1 MKGLRITIAAG
12 AADLADFPVVVRLP
26 QAAAAGGLTFTDS
39 QGRELPSV
47 PFGTPGESLVR
58 VLLPEVAA
66 AADTVFFA
74 AGGGSGSGGSE
85 DPFTRSCRF
94 PVSEESPQATD
105 KSSDGNRG
113 GSALTVESWIHAGES
128 RAEQMQVIAS
138 QWPLAAALERF
149 ATYDAGATDGLETRG
164 FFGAMCDGRYVYFS
178 PQCNTAGR
186 HGTALRYDT
195 HGGFDD
201 PGSWSAYDAGRTS
214 GLDTTGYY
222 GVACTGRYVFYAP
235 RHNSA
240 GKLHSVMLRYDAG
253 NGDFR
258 DPAAWSA
265 FDLGVARSSQGC
277 AFDGRYV
284 YYVPGYDGDG
294 SGGSGLV
301 IRYDTTAP
309 FAEAGSYETWDAG
322 DTGGVACSCYDGAVF
337 DGRHVY
343 FAPLGRRGNMLR
355 YDTRRPFREAASW
368 EAHDIR
374 GAIDP
379 PIAMCVGAVFDG
391 RHVYYVPYGDNTAVV
406 RFDTEAPFDA
416 GAGWESRDVAGT
428 CGLDCRGFDG
438 ALFDGRYVYFIPFYN
453 GGADESG
460 FHCELLRYDTSKGFD
475 DGEAWSAADGS
486 LLAPP
491 NPGGFNG
498 GAFDGRFLYFA
509 PWRKDGEPGDPTG
522 DGTIFPHGQ
531 VLRYDTAGDGAR
543 FLLKYMDC
551 GHNGGLGA
559 SVPGPVFT
567 VNTKTGPVSARA
579 NGNPGPGLHHVAGV
593 YDGGEARLYI
603 DGRLAGAAKGRGD
616 LAASGAGVQVGELDG
631 CSRLDG
637 EVAHLRVE
645 ERVRSGAWVRA
656 AAANMRA
663 PDGFARVSEEG

>member
-1 MKGLRITIAAG
+1 MKRLRITIAAG
-12 AADLADFPVVVRLP
+12 TVAADLADFPVVVRLP
-26 QAAAAGGLTFTDS
+26 GAAAAAGLTFTDS

-58 VLLPEVAA
+58 VLLPEVTA

-222 GVACTGRYVFYAP
+222 GVACTGRYV
-235 RHNSA
+235 
-240 GKLHSVMLRYDAG
+240 
-253 NGDFR
+253 
-258 DPAAWSA
+258 
-265 FDLGVARSSQGC
+265 
-277 AFDGRYV
+277 

-294 SGGSGLV
+294 GGGS
-301 IRYDTTAP
+301 
-309 FAEAGSYETWDAG
+309 
-322 DTGGVACSCYDGAVF
+322 
-337 DGRHVY
+337 
-343 FAPLGRRGNMLR
+343 
-355 YDTRRPFREAASW
+355 
-368 EAHDIR
+368 
-374 GAIDP
+374 
-379 PIAMCVGAVFDG
+379 GAVFDG

-406 RFDTEAPFDA
+406 RYDTESPFDA
-416 GAGWESRDVAGT
+416 GASWESRDVAGT
-428 CGLDCRGFDG
+428 SGLDCRGFDG

-460 FHCELLRYDTSKGFD
+460 FHCELLRYDTSMDFA
-475 DGEAWSAADGS
+475 DGEAWSAVDGS

-509 PWRKDGEPGDPTG
+509 PWRKDGKPGDPTG

-559 SVPGPVFT
+559 SLPGPVFT

-579 NGNPGPGLHHVAGV
+579 NCNPGPGWHHVAGV

-603 DGRLAGAAKGRGD
+603 DGRLVGAARGKGY
-616 LAASGAGVQVGELDG
+616 LAVSGAGVQVGELEG

-637 EVAHLRVE
+637 VVAHLRVE
-645 ERVRSGAWVRA
+645 ERVRSGAWIRRWA
-656 AAANMRA
+656 TT
-663 PDGFARVSEEG
+663 PGT